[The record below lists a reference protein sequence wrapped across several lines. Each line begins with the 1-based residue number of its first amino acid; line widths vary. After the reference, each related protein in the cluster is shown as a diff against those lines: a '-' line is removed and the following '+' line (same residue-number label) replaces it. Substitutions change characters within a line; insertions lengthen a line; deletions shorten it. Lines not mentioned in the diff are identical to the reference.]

1 MSKYRK
7 LFKLSRPL
15 HLLLAALTY
24 ILGASIP
31 AYLGKP
37 LQPVTFGLGLAGVLL
52 AQWSMVLLGEVF
64 RPHNEPLV
72 EGETPQQKET
82 LRNNM
87 LYISVAALTVN
98 VFIIYLLYINQ
109 ILVFPSLREP
119 QGGAFLFLLLSI
131 LLVLAYSIP
140 PIRLL
145 NRGFG
150 ELTLAVH
157 IAYVIPSISLLLQA
171 KENHRLLMFV
181 IIPLTALALAYFL
194 ILNFVSFPSDQKYQ
208 RATLLRSL
216 TWERAVP
223 LHHSLI
229 VFAYF
234 IFAISP
240 LLGFSFSIIW
250 PAFLTLP
257 FAVLQIIFLHHIS
270 LGGKPNWTLLTV
282 TALAVFGLTTYFLTL
297 TFWLR

>member
-1 MSKYRK
+1 MKKSFKIGNRK
-7 LFKLSRPL
+7 LLKLSRPL

-24 ILGASIP
+24 ALGASIP
-31 AYLGKP
+31 AYLGQP
-37 LQPVTFGLGLAGVLL
+37 LQSPIFWLGLALVLL
-52 AQWSMVLLGEVF
+52 AQLSMAWLVEIF

-87 LYISVAALTVN
+87 LIILISSLTTYT
-98 VFIIYLLYINQ
+98 ILTYLLFTNFHLTITTFY
-109 ILVFPSLREP
+109 
-119 QGGAFLFLLLSI
+119 FLIFSI
-131 LLVLAYSIP
+131 VLTFANAIP
-140 PIRLL
+140 PIHLA

-150 ELTLAVH
+150 ELTLAAH
-157 IAYVIPSISLLLQA
+157 IAYVIPSVAFLLQTG
-171 KENHRLLMFV
+171 ENHRLLTILLF
-181 IIPLTALALAYFL
+181 PLTALALAFFL
-194 ILNFVSFPSDQKYQ
+194 ILNFTTFTADQKYH

-223 LHHSLI
+223 FHHNLI
-229 VFAYF
+229 IFAYF

-240 LLGFSFSIIW
+240 LFGFSFSVIW

-257 FAVLQIIFLHHIS
+257 FAILQILLLRHIS
-270 LGGKPNWTLLTV
+270 LGGKPNWPLLTV